1 MANRDSENSV
11 LTREQVLALDIATHT
26 GYFSLHEAGTWNFTE
41 SKRRNGNKMHGAFRT
56 TLLSLLRR
64 YGIRRVG
71 VEGAGSQPSRARGV
85 VAEDVSVNRHF
96 YDMRRLSELRGI
108 LLEVCDEL
116 DIPEPEFVNPA
127 VLKKWATGDGHATK
141 TQMVAACKDRYGI
154 VPVDDNAA
162 DACHLFYYYIRRHR
176 L

>member
-1 MANRDSENSV
+1 MENRVSENSL

-26 GYFSLHEAGTWNFTE
+26 GYFSLHEAGVWNFTE
-41 SKRRNGNKMHGAFRT
+41 SKRRNGNKMHGAFRVM
-56 TLLSLLRR
+56 LMAFIRR
-64 YGIRRVG
+64 YGIRRI
-71 VEGAGSQPSRARGV
+71 
-85 VAEDVSVNRHF
+85 VAEDVAMNRHF

-116 DIPEPEFVNPA
+116 DIPEPEFVNPT
-127 VLKKWATGDGHATK
+127 VLKKWATGNGHATK
-141 TQMVAACKDRYGI
+141 AQMITACKHKDGI

>member
-56 TLLSLLRR
+56 T
-64 YGIRRVG
+64 
-71 VEGAGSQPSRARGV
+71 
-85 VAEDVSVNRHF
+85 
-96 YDMRRLSELRGI
+96 

>member
-1 MANRDSENSV
+1 M
-11 LTREQVLALDIATHT
+11 
-26 GYFSLHEAGTWNFTE
+26 
-41 SKRRNGNKMHGAFRT
+41 
-56 TLLSLLRR
+56 
-64 YGIRRVG
+64 
-71 VEGAGSQPSRARGV
+71 
-85 VAEDVSVNRHF
+85 
-96 YDMRRLSELRGI
+96 
-108 LLEVCDEL
+108 DEL
-116 DIPEPEFVNPA
+116 KSDVITKDEYFEWKLNWPQTVNPA